1 MIYNITRYLNILAI
15 ICYNEKQHRELDNTS
30 KERNQCGTILRANP
44 NPSRLSLETAPSC
57 SQVSLLARLPSSQ
70 SRRTPLRHLFRH
82 WYVPTRS
89 PLNPAWLL
97 ARCLTSKNYNCAA
110 NRTTR
115 SPVSSQP

>member
-70 SRRTPLRHLFRH
+70 SRRTPLRHLCR
-82 WYVPTRS
+82 PCPNCSSMMKCSGCKR
-89 PLNPAWLL
+89 LQLKML
-97 ARCLTSKNYNCAA
+97 AVTASFTSCCM
-110 NRTTR
+110 
-115 SPVSSQP
+115 QD